1 MELFISPNFCYL
13 MFLDFWATFKRKL
26 EMATYDHILSD
37 LQKDHN
43 NKSTPCNIRIKSQIL
58 NAHSPDNI
66 KNIINDCII

>member
-1 MELFISPNFCYL
+1 MEFFISPNFCSL
-13 MFLDFWATFKRKL
+13 MFLDFWATHAFKHKL

-43 NKSTPCNIRIKSQIL
+43 NKSTPYNIRINAQIL

-66 KNIINDCII
+66 K

>member
-1 MELFISPNFCYL
+1 
-13 MFLDFWATFKRKL
+13 MFLDFWATFKHKL

-43 NKSTPCNIRIKSQIL
+43 NKSTPCNIRINAQIL

-66 KNIINDCII
+66 K